1 MQNHKALSIV
11 SFFLIFIGV
20 IAIFF
25 SQYIIEDIL
34 LTEREFGEEPL
45 SLTYVRLGI
54 FTATVGSGLLIWKTW
69 KQKRKKD

>member
-34 LTEREFGEEPL
+34 LIEREFGEEPL